1 MVADRAG
8 RVTGDRRLGSRTWIE
23 AEEIALR
30 AIVCREFGPPEK
42 LVLEERPDPSPGPG
56 ELVIEARAATVT
68 FPDALMI
75 EDKYQFKAPLPF
87 VPGGEAA
94 GIVSLLGPGVEG
106 FALGERVIG
115 NTLLVGGFAE
125 KVLVRASATRKLP
138 NNMGYAEATGI
149 GYAYGTG
156 YYGLHHRGGL
166 KAGETLLVLGAAG
179 NVGLAAVELGKLM
192 GARVIAAASSAE
204 KLSVCRDRGADEVI
218 DYSREDLKAR
228 TKELTGGKGVD
239 VIYDCIGGDYAE
251 AALRSIAWEGRFL
264 VIGFTAGIPKLPLN
278 LTLLKGCQVIGVFYG
293 AMVQRDPVLR
303 SQIDR
308 ELETLAAAGKL
319 KPYVSER
326 YALAD
331 APKAL
336 RALLDRKVTGK
347 VVVEPNR

>member
-1 MVADRAG
+1 MRA
-8 RVTGDRRLGSRTWIE
+8 V
-23 AEEIALR
+23 
-30 AIVCREFGPPEK
+30 VCREFGPPEK
-42 LVLEERPDPSPGPG
+42 LVLEERPDPKPGPG

-75 EDKYQFKAPLPF
+75 EDKYQFKAPVPF

-94 GIVSLLGPGVEG
+94 GIVAEIGPGVTG

-125 KVLVRASATRKLP
+125 KVLVRASACRKLADH
-138 NNMGYAEATGI
+138 MGYAESTGI

-156 YYGLHHRGGL
+156 YYGLRYRGAL
-166 KAGETLLVLGAAG
+166 KQGETLLVLGAAG

-204 KLSVCRDRGADEVI
+204 KLAVCRDRGADEGI

-251 AALRSIAWEGRFL
+251 TALRSIAWEGRFL

-293 AMVQRDPVLR
+293 AMVQRDPALR
-303 SQIDR
+303 AQIDR
-308 ELETLAAAGKL
+308 ELEQLAAAGKL

-336 RALLDRKVTGK
+336 RALLDRKVIGK
-347 VVVEPNR
+347 VVVEPHR